1 MKLKHL
7 LFGILAVGLLAVG
20 CEDPEKGSPRVEIK
34 GTENGVLTFA
44 KEEGTQTITMRANR
58 DWRVSFN
65 PATANEW
72 INMQTDGKATDEDGI
87 TLPISV
93 SANTGFS
100 REATVTF
107 RAGTAKKTITVKQE
121 GEGGS
126 EDDATVYFNNFDK
139 EEVTKTYGTN
149 GSSFPNL
156 DQFEGWHNE
165 KGTGIANV
173 SYDSKTVSIR
183 NSGSGSNSNYSDY
196 AGSGVNHVF
205 FGANNYMVVKNIAL
219 GDATTYTLSLGTEK
233 YDGNNKE
240 AAFSKSEFHVYLSDQ
255 DKLAEKRWVEL
266 AYEYP
271 ETAGRWNLATATVTV
286 PAGTKTLS
294 IYVNADVASV
304 YRLDDLKLVEASA
317 AGTAIDFANGKAVG
331 TDQGGS
337 TGGDDNFGEAKGS
350 GTEADPFN
358 VAAAHAK
365 ALENTFTPPA
375 DNDKINALPEYY
387 VKGKISSIKSVDTG
401 QYGNAE
407 YYISDDG
414 TTTAQLLI
422 YRGYFLDGA
431 KFTSSDQIK
440 VGDEVVVKGRLFNAF
455 GNTPEMSNGNSIV
468 SLNGASEDNTKRLS
482 VSTKTLNVS
491 AESMSATF
499 KVEGNVAWTAS
510 VTEGAGFVKILS
522 GESGEGAGDVVLEL
536 TQNESLTDARTAKIT
551 VSTTADVAEKNI
563 EVVLI
568 QSKKLEAGS
577 LKTDEIVESLINV
590 TSYSDWSNVSGTAS
604 SAVYAGNSTK
614 ESSTGA
620 IQMKD
625 KDNSGIVSTVSGGKV
640 RKVTVTWNAKTG
652 NYSPR
657 GLYVYGSNTAYTSS
671 ADLHTTGK
679 EGDKLGQIDFSE
691 NVATYEIA
699 GDYEYIGLKSLKGA
713 VYIDKIEIAWE

>member
-7 LFGILAVGLLAVG
+7 LFGFLAAGMVLVG
-20 CEDPEKGSPRVEIK
+20 CDKKPDEGSPRVEIK
-34 GTENGVLTFA
+34 GVENGVLTFD
-44 KEEGTQTITMRANR
+44 KEEGTKTITMRANR

-65 PATANEW
+65 PTTANEW

-93 SANTGFS
+93 KANTGFS

-149 GSSFPNL
+149 GSSFPYL

-183 NSGSGSNSNYSDY
+183 NSGSGSNSSYSDY

-317 AGTAIDFANGKAVG
+317 AGTAIDFTTGKAVG
-331 TDQGGS
+331 TDEGGS

-401 QYGNAE
+401 QFGNAE

-440 VGDEVVVKGRLFNAF
+440 VGDEVVIKGRLFNAF

-510 VTEGAGFVKILS
+510 VTEGSDFVKILDGAS
-522 GESGEGAGDVVLEL
+522 GNGAGDVTLEL
-536 TQNESLTDARTAKIT
+536 TQNEGEARTAKIT
-551 VSTTADVAEKNI
+551 VTTTEDVAEKSI
-563 EVVLI
+563 EVVLT
-568 QSKKLEAGS
+568 QGKKLAEGS
-577 LKTDEIVESLINV
+577 LKMDVINNAL
-590 TSYSDWSNVSGTAS
+590 TGVSGTTYAS
-604 SAVYAGNSTK
+604 WTGNGSASAAVYSGQSAADAGTVQLRSKNN
-614 ESSTGA
+614 
-620 IQMKD
+620 
-625 KDNSGIVSTVSGGKV
+625 NSGIVSTTSGGKV
-640 RKVTVTWNAKTG
+640 RKITVTWNAKTSSTG
-652 NYSPR
+652 NRALQIYA
-657 GLYVYGSNTAYTSS
+657 SNTAYTNPT
-671 ADLHTTGK
+671 DLYGANK
-679 EGDKLGQIDFSE
+679 GDLIGEI
-691 NVATYEIA
+691 VCGTATELEIS
-699 GDYEYIGLKSLKGA
+699 GDYQFIGMRSKDGA
-713 VYIDKIEIAWE
+713 MYLDEIDIYWE

>member
-72 INMQTDGKATDEDGI
+72 INMQTSGEVTGEDGI

-149 GSSFPNL
+149 GSSFPYL

-499 KVEGNVAWTAS
+499 KVGGNVAWTAS

-536 TQNESLTDARTAKIT
+536 TQNTTDADRTAKIT
-551 VSTTADVAEKNI
+551 VTTTEDIAEKSI
-563 EVVLI
+563 EVVLT
-568 QSKKLEAGS
+568 QKKKLAEGEANYNS
-577 LKTDEIVESLINV
+577 NV
-590 TSYSDWSNVSGTAS
+590 TWTANQSSKSYNEKVKIGGAEYPCLKLGSS
-604 SAVYAGNSTK
+604 SAVGSATMTIPAGTSKVEFYGVAWNNKDGEVVISVGSNEIYRQSFARNAGIANSSPYTITVADTDFYTLDVTSMNGGK
-614 ESSTGA
+614 ALDADTEITL
-620 IQMKD
+620 
-625 KDNSGIVSTVSGGKV
+625 STVTGKTRV
-640 RKVTVTWNAKTG
+640 VIFGVNAK
-652 NYSPR
+652 
-657 GLYVYGSNTAYTSS
+657 
-671 ADLHTTGK
+671 
-679 EGDKLGQIDFSE
+679 
-691 NVATYEIA
+691 
-699 GDYEYIGLKSLKGA
+699 
-713 VYIDKIEIAWE
+713 